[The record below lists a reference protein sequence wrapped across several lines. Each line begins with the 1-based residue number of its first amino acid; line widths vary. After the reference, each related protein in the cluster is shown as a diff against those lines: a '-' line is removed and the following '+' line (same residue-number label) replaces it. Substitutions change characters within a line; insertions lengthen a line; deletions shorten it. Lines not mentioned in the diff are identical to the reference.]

1 MSSYILGYISKQI
14 SWTFEYANWSDNFS
28 RFTHDEGLL
37 YVDQS
42 PGGEL
47 TTPQILDFLV
57 KAGRGLIPTR
67 DQPIQDIHE
76 LYPQQQVWPPTHF
89 TVRTT
94 NMYVL
99 LRKLLNYYPMANQEH
114 RHLWKREGSTIYC
127 VIDHPWYTQADG
139 DKSRVVYV
147 FKKSKDESDGSKGWW
162 DDGETW
168 ARLNNIDQV
177 WTLKQLV
184 LLVKNNWDVHQQIN
198 ITLVIIQ
205 DVYPF
210 WA

>member
-42 PGGEL
+42 PGEEL

-57 KAGRGLIPTR
+57 KAGRGQIPTR

-99 LRKLLNYYPMANQEH
+99 LRKLLNYYPMANQED
-114 RHLWKREGSTIYC
+114 RQLWKRALLY
-127 VIDHPWYTQADG
+127 IDLLAIPDTRRPTVTRAG
-139 DKSRVVYV
+139 LSMSLRSR
-147 FKKSKDESDGSKGWW
+147 KKKVMGQKVGGTTERPG
-162 DDGETW
+162 
-168 ARLNNIDQV
+168 LV
-177 WTLKQLV
+177 W
-184 LLVKNNWDVHQQIN
+184 
-198 ITLVIIQ
+198 ITSIRCER
-205 DVYPF
+205 
-210 WA
+210 